1 MNLVGK
7 TSAEISRLLTPH
19 VDRDFRCS
27 QVARWV
33 LDRNAATFDEMTN
46 LPASLR
52 ERLAQ
57 TFALTEPE
65 VVEVIDSS
73 DDSRKYLLRLE
84 DGVTVESVAMR
95 DGPKVTFCLSSQA
108 GCAVGCTFCVT
119 GAMGAGR
126 NLRPDEI
133 VGQYRVMLRDL
144 ESAAERV
151 NVVFMGMGEP
161 LLNTENLGEA
171 LDVLSEKLSLKRI
184 TVSTAGILPGI
195 RWLAARPRRPKLAV
209 SLNAPDQKR
218 RERIMPIAGRY
229 PLHDLFAE
237 LGAFPLERGRRIT
250 FEYVLIRGFNDA
262 ETDATAVAR
271 LVSGIPSKMNV
282 IPFNED
288 PECFP
293 DLRQPDGEVVDRFAS
308 RLRDA
313 GLTTTV
319 RWSRGADVAAA
330 CGQLRGRHGTAVR

>member
-33 LDRNAATFDEMTN
+33 LDRNAATFGEMTN
-46 LPASLR
+46 LPAPLR

-73 DDSRKYLLRLE
+73 DGSRKYLLRLE
-84 DGVTVESVAMR
+84 DGITVESVAMC

-133 VGQYRVMLRDL
+133 VGQYRLMLRDL

-161 LLNTENLGEA
+161 LLNTDNLGRA

-218 RERIMPIAGRY
+218 REKIMPIAGRY
-229 PLHDLFAE
+229 PLHELFAE

-262 ETDATAVAR
+262 EADAAAVAR
-271 LVSGIPSKMNV
+271 LVRGIPAKINV
-282 IPFNED
+282 IPLNED

-293 DLRQPDGEVVDRFAS
+293 DLRQPAEEVVDRFAS

-319 RWSRGADVAAA
+319 RWSRGADVGAA
-330 CGQLRGRHGTAVR
+330 CGQLRGRH

>member
-262 ETDATAVAR
+262 EADATAVAR

>member
-7 TSAEISRLLTPH
+7 TSVEISRLLTPH
-19 VDRDFRCS
+19 VDREFRCS

-33 LDRNAATFDEMTN
+33 LDRNVATFGEMTN

-57 TFALTEPE
+57 SFALTEPE

-73 DDSRKYLLRLE
+73 DGSRKYLLRLE
-84 DGVTVESVAMR
+84 DGVTVESVAMS

-133 VGQYRVMLRDL
+133 VGQYRLMLRDL

-161 LLNTENLGEA
+161 LLNTDNLGRA

-218 RERIMPIAGRY
+218 REKIMPIAGRY
-229 PLHDLFAE
+229 PLHELFAE

-262 ETDATAVAR
+262 EADAAAVAR
-271 LVSGIPSKMNV
+271 LVRGIPAKINV
-282 IPFNED
+282 IPLNED

-293 DLRQPDGEVVDRFAS
+293 DLRQPAEEVVDRFAS

-330 CGQLRGRHGTAVR
+330 CGQLRGRH

>member
-7 TSAEISRLLTPH
+7 TSAEISRVLSPH

-33 LDRNAATFDEMTN
+33 LDRNAATFDEMTD

-57 TFALTEPE
+57 SFALTEPE
-65 VVEVIDSS
+65 VVEVIESS
-73 DDSRKYLLRLE
+73 DDSRKYLLHLE

-144 ESAAERV
+144 ERSAERV

-161 LLNTENLGEA
+161 LLNTENLGGA

-262 ETDATAVAR
+262 EVDAMAVAR
-271 LVSGIPSKMNV
+271 LVSGIPAKMNV

-330 CGQLRGRHGTAVR
+330 CGQLRGRH

>member
-19 VDRDFRCS
+19 VDREFRCS

-33 LDRNAATFDEMTN
+33 LDRNVATFGEMTN

-57 TFALTEPE
+57 SFALTEPE

-73 DDSRKYLLRLE
+73 DGSRKYLLRLE
-84 DGVTVESVAMR
+84 DGVTVESVAMS

-133 VGQYRVMLRDL
+133 VGQYRLMLRDL

-161 LLNTENLGEA
+161 LLNTDNLGRA

-218 RERIMPIAGRY
+218 REKIMPIAGRY
-229 PLHDLFAE
+229 PLHELFAE

-262 ETDATAVAR
+262 EADAAAVAR
-271 LVSGIPSKMNV
+271 LVRGIPAKINV
-282 IPFNED
+282 IPLNED

-293 DLRQPDGEVVDRFAS
+293 DLRQPAEEVVDRFAS

-330 CGQLRGRHGTAVR
+330 CGQLRGRH